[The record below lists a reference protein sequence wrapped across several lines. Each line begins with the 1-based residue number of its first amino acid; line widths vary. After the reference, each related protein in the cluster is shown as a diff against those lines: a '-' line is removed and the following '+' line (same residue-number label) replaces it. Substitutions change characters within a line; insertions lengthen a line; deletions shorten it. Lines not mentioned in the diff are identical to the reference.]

1 MSDDVNESAKVRS
14 NSSEVFSGIL
24 SLQSQEIPFAHFA
37 HHSNLKNVLKVMI
50 EEWNLQIPK
59 IMVVLV
65 SDYASLSGWPDIKE
79 QERFVKGLIKAS
91 NATSMWIVTNGLNI
105 GLSKVIGDAF
115 DLDFK
120 KRYAQFC
127 YSQSEENTEVKKTP
141 LIGVCRDTVLTYYDS
156 FKNLEKRI
164 SLQNLGNKPDEHK
177 FDLNAFHTNILLI
190 RDRTAHKSAVNRFL
204 LKLEDALRG
213 FYESTS
219 GEETNTF
226 IPTSP
231 VPVIAIL
238 VQGNINAVHY
248 ILAHLKRKLPILII
262 RGSGGL
268 ADILAYAYYEVQRNF
283 EKIKDLE
290 YVENIMKKS
299 LSDKITAV
307 FPSLKDNKMAHC
319 LLCDRV
325 LECVQSAEPPQLK
338 YITVFSTL
346 DLDRD
351 IEDLPSHMLET
362 IFKAQLADVSN
373 YHDHL
378 KRDLLLTIDWNCPQ
392 LAVTKVFYKDP
403 SFMIENDVFE
413 QTLLSKDREEFI
425 SMFLDHGFEIHKYMN
440 SSRVITL
447 FENALNEDFFREVCW
462 ERLLGYRKVMMLDDY
477 FIDSDLNWIIENLLD
492 MPIYVSSRELNE
504 CSIGIFN
511 MDCPEEIASDVARR
525 KAITV
530 LIIWAL
536 VSNRGKLA
544 VYLWKHGDRPVM
556 LALACSIILSKMQ
569 QYITDTTLKENCAKL
584 SEQFSDM
591 AVGVFDLCYN
601 DMPAKAYDALSLK
614 NKDWGGHSLIDMAA
628 LAQNKNLVAHPCCQK
643 WLTNTFM
650 GNVKIRDLNWGFIK
664 FPTYFKVILCA
675 FFVYPMYLWVRFKE
689 PSEDEFLGSS
699 EYEVKDPYYISSD
712 LRTKNKNINRE
723 EIGRSHLLKYHY
735 PHVCQM
741 IYWMW
746 SAPITKFWI
755 SNIFYVIYLAIF
767 SMAVIWTSCGNVYL
781 DLLICIWTS
790 LIALES
796 AHKMYSL
803 KKAFPNTKMFGYSLE
818 IIYILMYAIFLFFFR
833 VHSFKDPYGGKI
845 LMCLGLLFF
854 YYRMIFIYLPISSTL
869 GPLLYRVKEM
879 VSVDFINFMKLVVL
893 ILIANAIAMQAI
905 LYPDYPLSIELVR
918 KSFHKAFIAF
928 FMTPVEELIGTEPFC
943 KTWEQKPTEG
953 TMCRVSNYIDGRCSS
968 GIAFWPYIIVFQY
981 MLLLKLILLT
991 ILFALFSNTGSKF
1004 AAESNSLWKLQRYHL
1019 VTKFSV
1025 SLRLP
1030 PPLNIFSLISIL
1042 YKSIKYLYK
1051 WIYDTIMHKTENEA
1065 DKMSNEGYFSE
1076 LEYNYWKQLARDF
1089 YDKEEY
1095 KKKEEEYTEK
1105 EADVIGKLLD
1115 DVNLKEDLIYRAK
1128 SQIAQLEADIGY
1140 THAHLE
1146 TLKYREKKDEEQKVS
1161 ISLHSLSRESPY
1173 PRTKI
1178 QRFPVP
1184 DKYVPWEVM
1193 WLHYEP
1199 NTYTMPKS
1207 DFTSL
1212 IQPFVDEDILMMK
1225 QRGMSKDEIP
1235 IYLWNMESIDDNVYR
1250 NRKSWIVDSRGKPLT
1265 YRLDLDELP
1274 RNPMG
1279 RTGLRG
1285 KGALPRWG
1293 PNHNIFVVITRWQRR
1308 VSKGSEHSLLG
1319 TADLLEF
1326 VVTWYMHKKEISLPG
1341 GFAWSESQY
1350 KVIQSI
1356 FKLSDDAVPWLSAD
1370 DMIQFFKRHSS
1381 SSVGSEPGEQ
1391 DIKCSNISCGYMD
1404 DQSNTDQAWKE
1415 VELWHIHYY
1424 NYTSIFHSFKANM
1437 KWRVLSEDVFI
1448 RLPYG
1453 QTTLLQDV
1461 IRTFETNMTY
1471 E

>member
-1 MSDDVNESAKVRS
+1 MSDDVNESAKVKS
-14 NSSEVFSGIL
+14 NSSEVFSGTL

-37 HHSNLKNVLKVMI
+37 HHCNLKEVLKVMI
-50 EEWNLQIPK
+50 DEWNLQIPK
-59 IMVVLV
+59 IMVILV
-65 SDYASLSGWPDIKE
+65 SDNASLSGWPDIKE
-79 QERFVKGLIKAS
+79 QERFVKGLIK
-91 NATSMWIVTNGLNI
+91 
-105 GLSKVIGDAF
+105 
-115 DLDFK
+115 
-120 KRYAQFC
+120 
-127 YSQSEENTEVKKTP
+127 
-141 LIGVCRDTVLTYYDS
+141 
-156 FKNLEKRI
+156 EKRI
-164 SLQNLGNKPDEHK
+164 FLQNLGNKPDEHK
-177 FDLNAFHTNILLI
+177 FDLNAFHTNVLLI
-190 RDRTAHKSAVNRFL
+190 RDRTAHKSGVNRFL

-213 FYESTS
+213 FYQSTS
-219 GEETNTF
+219 GDETSTF
-226 IPTSP
+226 LPFSS

-283 EKIKDLE
+283 EKIKDVE
-290 YVENIMKKS
+290 YVENIMKKC

-307 FPSLKDNKMAHC
+307 FPSLKDNKMAHR
-319 LLCDRV
+319 LLCDRI
-325 LECVQSAEPPQLK
+325 LECVQSAEPPQLR

-351 IEDLPSHMLET
+351 IEDLPSHLLEA
-362 IFKAQLADVSN
+362 IFKAQKADVSN
-373 YHDHL
+373 YHYHL

-440 SSRVITL
+440 SSHVITL

-477 FIDSDLNWIIENLLD
+477 FIDSDLNWIIENLLG

-504 CSIGIFN
+504 CSMGIFN
-511 MDCPEEIASDVARR
+511 MDCPSEIAFDVARR
-525 KAITV
+525 KAITI

-544 VYLWKHGDRPVM
+544 VYLWKHGDQPVM
-556 LALACSIILSKMQ
+556 LALACSMILSKMQ
-569 QYITDTTLKENCAKL
+569 QYITDTTLKENCMKL
-584 SEQFSDM
+584 SVQFADM

-601 DMPAKAYDALSLK
+601 DMPAKAYDALNLK
-614 NKDWGGHSLIDMAA
+614 NKDWERHSLIDMAA
-628 LAQNKNLVAHPCCQK
+628 LSQNKNLVAHPCCQK

-650 GNVKIRDLNWGFIK
+650 GNIKMRDLNWGFMK
-664 FPTYFKVILCA
+664 FPNYFKVILCA
-675 FFVYPMYLWVRFKE
+675 FVVYPMYLWVRFKE
-689 PSEDEFLGSS
+689 ASEDELIGSS
-699 EYEVKDPYYISSD
+699 EYEVNDPYYISSD
-712 LRTKNKNINRE
+712 LRAKNKNINRE
-723 EIGRSHLLKYHY
+723 EIGRSHLKYHY
-735 PHVCQM
+735 PPMWQM

-746 SAPITKFWI
+746 SAPITKFWV
-755 SNIFYVIYLAIF
+755 SN
-767 SMAVIWTSCGNVYL
+767 
-781 DLLICIWTS
+781 
-790 LIALES
+790 
-796 AHKMYSL
+796 
-803 KKAFPNTKMFGYSLE
+803 AFPNTPMFGYSLE
-818 IIYILMYAIFLFFFR
+818 VIYILMYVIFLFSFR
-833 VHSFKDPYGGKI
+833 VHSSKDPYGGKI

-879 VSVDFINFMKLVVL
+879 VSVDFINFMKLVAL

-928 FMTPVEELIGTEPFC
+928 FMTPVGELIGTEPFC

-953 TMCRVSNYIDGRCSS
+953 TMCRVSDYVDGRCSS
-968 GIAFWPYIIVFQY
+968 GIAFWPYAIVFQY
-981 MLLLKLILLT
+981 LLLLKLILLT

-1004 AAESNSLWKLQRYHL
+1004 AAESNTLWKLQRYYL
-1019 VTKFSV
+1019 VSKFSV

-1042 YKSIKYLYK
+1042 YKSGKYLYS
-1051 WIYDTIMHKTENEA
+1051 WAYDTMKHRSEDEA
-1065 DKMSNEGYFSE
+1065 DILSNEGYLPA
-1076 LEYNYWKQLARDF
+1076 LECNYWRQLARDF

-1105 EADVIGKLLD
+1105 EVDIIGKLLD

-1199 NTYTMPKS
+1199 NTYTMAKS
-1207 DFTSL
+1207 DFSSL
-1212 IQPFVDEDILMMK
+1212 IQPYVDEDILTMK
-1225 QRGMSKDEIP
+1225 QRGKSKDEMP
-1235 IYLWNMESIDDNVYR
+1235 IYLWNMESTDDGVYR
-1250 NRKSWIVDSRGKPLT
+1250 NRKSWITDSRGKPLT

-1285 KGALPRWG
+1285 KGDLPRWG

-1308 VSKGSEHSLLG
+1308 ASKGSEHSLLG

-1326 VVTWYMHKKEISLPG
+1326 VGTWFLHKKEISLPG
-1341 GFAWSESQY
+1341 GFVWSESQY
-1350 KVIQSI
+1350 TVIQSV
-1356 FKLSDDAVPWLSAD
+1356 FKLSNDASPWLSAD
-1370 DMIQFFKRHSS
+1370 DMIQFFKSHAA
-1381 SSVGSEPGEQ
+1381 SSVGSEPGEK
-1391 DIKCSNISCGYMD
+1391 DIKCTNIYYGYMD
-1404 DQSNTDQAWKE
+1404 DQLNTDQAWKE
-1415 VELWHIHYY
+1415 VELWHIHY
-1424 NYTSIFHSFKANM
+1424 NTYTSIFRSFKANM

-1453 QTTLLQDV
+1453 QTTLLQDA
-1461 IRTFETNMTY
+1461 IRTLETNGI
-1471 E
+1471 